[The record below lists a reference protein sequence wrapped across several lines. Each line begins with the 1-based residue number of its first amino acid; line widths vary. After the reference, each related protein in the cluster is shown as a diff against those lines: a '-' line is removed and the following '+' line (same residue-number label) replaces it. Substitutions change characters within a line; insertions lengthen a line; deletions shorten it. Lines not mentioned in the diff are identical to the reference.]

1 MVVEVRFLFRTR
13 DWNEISGKIRG
24 LSIKISDLTWNLE
37 KKSLE
42 KAMVLIYG
50 TWMAGHAGPPWTCRH

>member
-37 KKSLE
+37 KKIFRKSHGLDLWHVDGWSRRST
-42 KAMVLIYG
+42 MDL
-50 TWMAGHAGPPWTCRH
+50 